1 MGTTLDSV
9 SKSGGRKGR
18 PNYSAEFKQQIV
30 AAACEPGASVSKLA
44 MAHQLN
50 ANMVFR
56 WRRELG
62 ARAAGVA
69 HISANLLPIV
79 LKRDANPPAA
89 PMARCA
95 TVQPCIEVVIGGA
108 CVRVSGMPDEAV
120 LSAVFRSLRQ

>member
-9 SKSGGRKGR
+9 SKSGSRKGR

-62 ARAAGVA
+62 AKAAGVPQV
-69 HISANLLPIV
+69 SPELLPIV
-79 LKRDANPPAA
+79 LKHQSDPGAPWAPDSAAGCRIDVMIGDA
-89 PMARCA
+89 RV
-95 TVQPCIEVVIGGA
+95 TVV
-108 CVRVSGMPDEAV
+108 GMPDEAA
-120 LSAVFRSLRQ
+120 LRAVFRSLRP

>member
-9 SKSGGRKGR
+9 SKSGHRKGK
-18 PNYSAEFKQQIV
+18 PNYSTEFKQQIV

-62 ARAAGVA
+62 AKTSGVA
-69 HISANLLPIV
+69 QGSPKLLPIV
-79 LKRDANPPAA
+79 LEHQSAPAA
-89 PMARCA
+89 PLAQGA
-95 TVQPCIEVVIGGA
+95 TADYRIEVMIGDA
-108 CVRVSGMPDEAV
+108 CVRVCGMPDEAV
-120 LSAVFRSLRQ
+120 LRAVFRSLRS